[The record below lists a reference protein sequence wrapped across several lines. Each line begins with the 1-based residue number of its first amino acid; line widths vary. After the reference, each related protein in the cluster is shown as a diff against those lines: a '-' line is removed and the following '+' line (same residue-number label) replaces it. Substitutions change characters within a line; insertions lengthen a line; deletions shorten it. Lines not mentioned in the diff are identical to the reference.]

1 MRVSI
6 YGRLC
11 FFFFLWVNY
20 PFKAR
25 RRQTS
30 EKQHKDWKRDGE
42 RLKTE
47 KDWIKGER
55 GNNRQPQ
62 ESIKPPPRRKHRTS
76 RNDWNRIA
84 SASTPQQTKA
94 PIVQCCATNTA
105 RGNIG
110 ALKKHGVTPLPFPPL
125 YPSPWLPSLSQL
137 WHWQGNAAPL
147 RSSPLQGLQ
156 TKKYALCLPV
166 DWDLTHTRLDGRGAV
181 PGSARRGPETLSSIS
196 ETEGARERRFRQ
208 LHCIIIQRLT
218 IRSKE
223 KRQWLR
229 MTWRCLWQTQ
239 IPPEDGSLMN

>member
-1 MRVSI
+1 MLHKEI
-6 YGRLC
+6 QTGLEQYEGKYFWHNL
-11 FFFFLWVNY
+11 FLGVNY

-30 EKQHKDWKRDGE
+30 EKQQRLKERWSKRDGE

-110 ALKKHGVTPLPFPPL
+110 ALKKHGVTPLPSPPL
-125 YPSPWLPSLSQL
+125 LFTPAFGCLLSLNCDTDKAMQ
-137 WHWQGNAAPL
+137 HHCAP
-147 RSSPLQGLQ
+147 
-156 TKKYALCLPV
+156 AHC
-166 DWDLTHTRLDGRGAV
+166 RG
-181 PGSARRGPETLSSIS
+181 
-196 ETEGARERRFRQ
+196 
-208 LHCIIIQRLT
+208 
-218 IRSKE
+218 SKL
-223 KRQWLR
+223 KN
-229 MTWRCLWQTQ
+229 M
-239 IPPEDGSLMN
+239 PFVSL